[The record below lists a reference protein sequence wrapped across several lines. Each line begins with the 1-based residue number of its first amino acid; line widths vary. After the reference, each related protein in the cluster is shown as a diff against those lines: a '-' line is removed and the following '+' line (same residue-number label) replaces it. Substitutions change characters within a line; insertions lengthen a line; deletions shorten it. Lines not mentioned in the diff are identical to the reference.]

1 MAKYLMDEVPI
12 LLKSED
18 LKSVPQVLFIL
29 LESLPACAGYFIK
42 WVLEVRRQEENGSSL
57 SKEEKERLAAKVLL
71 PFPAPSCFP
80 ILDIFFGYSL
90 IIFWITGRD
99 TATSS

>member
-1 MAKYLMDEVPI
+1 MDEVPI

-18 LKSVPQVLFIL
+18 LKSVPLVLSIL

-42 WVLEVRRQEENGSSL
+42 WVLEVRRQDENGSSL

-71 PFPAPSCFP
+71 PFP

-90 IIFWITGRD
+90 IIFCITGRD